1 MFLPQLKKGN
11 ERNLHML
18 TSYWIELH
26 VVGPLHV
33 YLDIDV
39 FILANA
45 KDTELDM

>member
-1 MFLPQLKKGN
+1 
-11 ERNLHML
+11 ML

-26 VVGPLHV
+26 VVGPLLV

-45 KDTELDM
+45 KDNTELKRHVDAYSTS